1 MSADQPPVGPNPP
14 DDLPEPPADHSE
26 PGMPADNG
34 EPDTAVERGEP
45 GASADH
51 PASGMSADYGEPE
64 TGAEHPAS
72 GMPSATPQGFGAG
85 PAAEPDRLTPPWSEP
100 PELPPPPAE
109 PRGLPTTWAA
119 APAGPNPNE
128 APAAPR
134 MHWAL
139 VLVGIPVGFVAW
151 VFGSLLILNLW
162 SSSSGFGS
170 TGALVVLVVLLAAAV
185 GLIVWRRT
193 RRLAQG
199 FVLGLAIGLVVA
211 GGLCVPLVSSI
222 GF

>member
-1 MSADQPPVGPNPP
+1 MSADRPPGGPNPP
-14 DDLPEPPADHSE
+14 DDLPETPADS
-26 PGMPADNG
+26 
-34 EPDTAVERGEP
+34 
-45 GASADH
+45 
-51 PASGMSADYGEPE
+51 GEPE
-64 TGAEHPAS
+64 AAADVPETPPDSGEPATAAEHPAS
-72 GMPSATPQGFGAG
+72 GMPSATPHGIGAG
-85 PAAEPDRLTPPWSEP
+85 PASEPDRLAPPWSQP
-100 PELPPPPAE
+100 PELPPPTAE
-109 PRGLPTTWAA
+109 PPQLPTTWAA
-119 APAGPNPNE
+119 APAGPNPYP

-170 TGALVVLVVLLAAAV
+170 TGALAVLVVFLVAAV

-211 GGLCVPLVSSI
+211 GGLCIPLVSSI
-222 GF
+222 GL